1 MGNRGETQ
9 AASVMR
15 DRRTRFPD
23 ISSSVPNTNQHG
35 NTALHNNVPT
45 PQYKPATYQLH
56 IKRKEKNGSKKKKKR
71 GYLILKKFSGL
82 NTFRLWKAA
91 VRVIGI
97 FEFKRGYVPSFK

>member
-1 MGNRGETQ
+1 
-9 AASVMR
+9 MR

-56 IKRKEKNGSKKKKKR
+56 IKEKKKKAKKKKKR
-71 GYLILKKFSGL
+71 LFNLKEI
-82 NTFRLWKAA
+82 FRVKY
-91 VRVIGI
+91 
-97 FEFKRGYVPSFK
+97 FPSVESCSQG